1 MQLRPAV
8 SSRTVSSLQP
18 GLLQLAAGN
27 PHSACTDRGKLKEP
41 GGSAFSGIQGI
52 LGGRRRACSARIL
65 RDLLFPYARTSAWQ
79 RRASKPSSMCSLAR
93 CRNRESMEL
102 FGVGAAS
109 AIARGAF
116 QTPPPSRGRR
126 PVICTVSGA
135 RFRNPG
141 TLGTF
146 VLCFL
151 QNSEGTS
158 RGNASIQNAC
168 GGRHVS
174 ALPLIGPGA
183 NGIRTTRHNS

>member
-1 MQLRPAV
+1 MHGSGQVEGARGQRLFRHSRNPGRTAASLFCEN
-8 SSRTVSSLQP
+8 SSRPIIS
-18 GLLQLAAGN
+18 
-27 PHSACTDRGKLKEP
+27 
-41 GGSAFSGIQGI
+41 I
-52 LGGRRRACSARIL
+52 
-65 RDLLFPYARTSAWQ
+65 YARTSAWQ